1 MIPYSK
7 LIKHPVPPLKAEYI
21 ELAKKI
27 AKEHY
32 LSFLYKAE
40 VIDGILAITLYQQDY
55 YTRTLVTDMRHF
67 YDGENWA
74 MQRISDNKRLT
85 SSIAYYD
92 CYGVTVPIDDADDVI
107 SDYLHDEERK
117 GLYTLRHAEFKRLDE
132 RLAQRHKKITD
143 TIDARMAEVAETPP
157 EEFYSW
163 VENEALAFARYFFY
177 DYKKGKEQTGYCSH
191 CRSIFSTAEA
201 RHGKQVRCPSC
212 GSLLTC
218 KSYGK
223 TKAVLVDN
231 IDVAYV
237 EEITENGRPTLV
249 ERNFTA
255 YQDTYSQE
263 GKTIVTY
270 CEYGRLF
277 MDAGTFSNLPDKLG
291 DWAYN
296 YGVFK
301 QRGSTRWCNEGYTEN
316 AHLIYPHN
324 LDGIMRRCRIPALKN
339 VEMSAIAL
347 YAKSTF
353 QHITMLVQ
361 KYPCIENLYKQGAY
375 KLGNELLNFQEW
387 HGVWYG
393 AELRQ
398 CIKINE
404 SECSKALGVD
414 KAVFRQFVKM
424 DISFAQFYFFRK
436 IADTLKKDPPML
448 IFLKALSLS
457 LEDSPRAV
465 TALLKTVSFERL
477 VNYVAK
483 HTPPKGDANQTL
495 GVYWDY
501 LSMAKDLRLPKT
513 ESVLFPRDLQKE
525 HDRLVKIKADRK
537 YTAQNK
543 ALKKRVKILEML
555 DFEDE
560 DFIIRPLRSADE
572 FLKESSVLNHCVKT
586 YIDRCARGETNI
598 YGIRKAADPDTPY
611 FTLTLTNSAAVTMNL
626 GKNNCHPPE
635 EVERFVKKWK
645 SKVIKKNKKKFIE
658 AAKPQEKARKTA

>member
-7 LIKHPVPPLKAEYI
+7 LIKHPVPPLKEEYI

-27 AKEHY
+27 AKNSY
-32 LSFLYKAE
+32 LGYIYQAE
-40 VIDGILAITLYQQDY
+40 VIDGILAVTLYQRDHK
-55 YTRTLVTDMRHF
+55 TKTLVTDMRHF

-74 MQRISDNKRLT
+74 MQRISDNKRLKC
-85 SSIAYYD
+85 SIAYYD
-92 CYGVTVPIDDADDVI
+92 HYGITIPVDGADDVI
-107 SDYLHDEERK
+107 SDYLHDEERQ
-117 GLYTLRHAEFKRLDE
+117 GLNTLRHAEFKRLDE

-143 TIDARMAEVAETPP
+143 TIDARMAELAENPP
-157 EEFYSW
+157 EEFYNW
-163 VENEALAFARYFFY
+163 VENTALAFARYFFY

-191 CRSIFSTAEA
+191 CRSVFSTAEA
-201 RHGKQVRCPSC
+201 RYGKQVHCPSC

-223 TKAVLVDN
+223 TKSKLVDQ

-237 EEITENGRPTLV
+237 EEITENGRPALV
-249 ERNFTA
+249 ERNFTV

-277 MDAGTFSNLPDKLG
+277 LDAGTFSNLPDKLG

-301 QRGSTRWCNEGYTEN
+301 QRGNTRWCNDGFTEKE
-316 AHLIYPHN
+316 HLIYPHN
-324 LDGIMRRCRIPALKN
+324 LDGIMRRCKLPVLKN
-339 VEMSAIAL
+339 VEMSAITL
-347 YAKSTF
+347 CAKSTF
-353 QHITMLVQ
+353 QYITMLVQ

-375 KLGNELLNFQEW
+375 RLGSELSKIRIYWCNGEFEQL
-387 HGVWYG
+387 
-393 AELRQ
+393 
-398 CIKINE
+398 IKKGE
-404 SECSKALGVD
+404 PECSKALGVD
-414 KAVFRQFVKM
+414 KAVFKQFAKM
-424 DISFAQFYFFRK
+424 DISPEGYILYRD
-436 IADTLKKDPPML
+436 IADTLRKAPPMQ

-465 TALLKTVSFERL
+465 TSLLKITSLERL
-477 VNYVAK
+477 VNYIAK

-501 LSMAKDLRLPKT
+501 ISMVKDLRLPKT
-513 ESVLFPRDLQKE
+513 ESVLFPRELQKE

-611 FTLTLTNSAAVTMNL
+611 FTLTLTNGAAVTMNL

-645 SKVIKKNKKKFIE
+645 REVINKNKKKFIE
-658 AAKPQEKARKTA
+658 AAKPQKKARKTA

>member
-1 MIPYSK
+1 MIPYSR
-7 LIKHPVPPLKAEYI
+7 LIKHPVPPLKKEYI

-32 LSFLYKAE
+32 LSYLYKAE
-40 VIDGILAITLYQQDY
+40 VIEGILAITLYQQDY
-55 YTRTLVTDMRHF
+55 NTRTLVTDMRHF

-92 CYGVTVPIDDADDVI
+92 CYGVTVPIDGADDVI

-143 TIDARMAEVAETPP
+143 IIDARMAELAENPP
-157 EEFYSW
+157 QEFYNW

-191 CRSIFSTAEA
+191 CLSAFSTAEA

-223 TKAVLVDN
+223 TKNKLVDQ
-231 IDVAYV
+231 IDVSYV
-237 EEITENGRPTLV
+237 EAITENGRPALV
-249 ERNFTA
+249 ERNFTV
-255 YQDTYSQE
+255 YQDTYFQE

-277 MDAGTFSNLPDKLG
+277 LDAGTFLDLYDKLG
-291 DWAYN
+291 DCAYN

-301 QRGSTRWCNEGYTEN
+301 QCGNTRWCDAGFEEK

-324 LDGIMRRCRIPALKN
+324 LDNIMQHCTDPALKN
-339 VEMSAIAL
+339 VEMSSIAA
-347 YAKSTF
+347 YAKRSF
-353 QHITMLVQ
+353 QQIVMLVK

-375 KLGNELLNFQEW
+375 RLGKELSEIRIYWCNGEFEKL
-387 HGVWYG
+387 
-393 AELRQ
+393 
-398 CIKINE
+398 IKKGE

-414 KAVFRQFVKM
+414 KAVFKQFAKM
-424 DISFAQFYFFRK
+424 DISPEGYILYRD
-436 IADTLKKDPPML
+436 IADELKKAPPMP

-457 LEDSPRAV
+457 LEKSPISV
-465 TALLKTVSFERL
+465 ISILKSISLERL

-483 HTPPKGDANQTL
+483 HTPPKGDANLTL
-495 GVYWDY
+495 GTYRDY
-501 LSMAKDLRLPKT
+501 ISMVKDLRLPKT

-525 HDRLVKIKADRK
+525 HDRLIKIKADRK

-572 FLKESSVLNHCVKT
+572 FLKESSVLSHCVKT

-598 YGIRKAADPDTPY
+598 YGIRKAADPETPY
-611 FTLTLTNSAAVTMNL
+611 FTLTLTNNATVTMNL

-635 EVERFVKKWK
+635 EVKQFVKKWK
-645 SKVIKKNKKKFIE
+645 RKVINKNKEKFIE
-658 AAKPQEKARKTA
+658 AAKPQKKARKTA